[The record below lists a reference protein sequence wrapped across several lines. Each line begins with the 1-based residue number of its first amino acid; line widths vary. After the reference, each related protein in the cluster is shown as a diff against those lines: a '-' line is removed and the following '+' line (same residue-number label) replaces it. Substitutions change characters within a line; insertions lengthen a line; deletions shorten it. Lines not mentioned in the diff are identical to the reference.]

1 MGLTSERGAFLRSA
15 SINVVGQM
23 APLIAA
29 VITIP
34 PLLSVLGADRFGLLM
49 LFMVAVGYFGLLDIG
64 IAKAVTRRI
73 AQLGVEAGPA
83 DRSVI
88 IGSALVL
95 LLAIS
100 LLTAGFLIAMSG
112 QIVSAVGAT
121 PELSAELQGALR
133 LVALCIPIILMG
145 QAFRGCLEGLNRF
158 DLVNLITV
166 PASVATYVL
175 AYGGAFLGA
184 DLRYVVM
191 GVCLSRVLGA
201 FAFLAAYRALH
212 TGLQVKLAASKSEA
226 TQLLRFGGWASVS
239 SIIGPAIV
247 FMDRFAIAI
256 LLGPAA
262 AAIYSTVQEIMY
274 RILIVPSAVTAVTF
288 PAYIRAAGHDGTRAT
303 DIITTSFLA
312 IFFILAPVSL
322 GAVSVGAPLLEVW
335 LGGTVDD
342 TSRIVIGLLA
352 GVVLINGVAQV
363 PFAVIQAAGRADLT
377 AKLHTVEF
385 FILALAMWLLVPKF
399 GVEGAAWASFG
410 RVVFDLLVLL
420 GASLT
425 VCRIPLAV
433 LGRIAGLVAAVLVAM
448 YAISFSAGT
457 GYRAAQGML
466 FVVIVVALAARL
478 FQIDFRQVFREFA
491 GRN

>member
-1 MGLTSERGAFLRSA
+1 MKKALLARSRTEFAVRAIDRAQVADADQYVWPRRGLLLAGGLALGLAGGFAALGDRKPQQIRNPRTGQARQLIDESSSLLLADPATKSMGLTSERGAFLRSA

-88 IGSALVL
+88 IGSALLL

-100 LLTAGFLIAMSG
+100 LLTAGFLFAMSG

-201 FAFLAAYRALH
+201 IAFLAAYRALH
-212 TGLQVKLAASKSEA
+212 TGPQVKLAASKSEA
-226 TQLLRFGGWASVS
+226 TQLLRFGGWAGVRRSSVRLS
-239 SIIGPAIV
+239 FSWTALRS
-247 FMDRFAIAI
+247 RFCWVRS
-256 LLGPAA
+256 A

-288 PAYIRAAGHDGTRAT
+288 
-303 DIITTSFLA
+303 
-312 IFFILAPVSL
+312 
-322 GAVSVGAPLLEVW
+322 
-335 LGGTVDD
+335 
-342 TSRIVIGLLA
+342 
-352 GVVLINGVAQV
+352 
-363 PFAVIQAAGRADLT
+363 
-377 AKLHTVEF
+377 LHTF
-385 FILALAMWLLVPKF
+385 A
-399 GVEGAAWASFG
+399 
-410 RVVFDLLVLL
+410 LL
-420 GASLT
+420 GMTARERRTSSRRAFWL
-425 VCRIPLAV
+425 
-433 LGRIAGLVAAVLVAM
+433 
-448 YAISFSAGT
+448 YFSFSL
-457 GYRAAQGML
+457 R
-466 FVVIVVALAARL
+466 
-478 FQIDFRQVFREFA
+478 
-491 GRN
+491 